1 MTKEK
6 AVGRATKMARIAD
19 DTRFVV
25 YDCGEYFP
33 ASEEDID
40 TFYAGA
46 SVVVEVEADGS
57 QRHFF

>member
-1 MTKEK
+1 MTKDK
-6 AVGRATKMARIAD
+6 AIARATKMARLAD

-25 YDCGEYFP
+25 YDCREYYP